1 MGCAQRRVDA
11 ARENIM
17 RVLRIATKPIPP
29 HALLPRGARTLVS
42 HEDDASYACCSFV
55 RPMLPVLVPLP
66 RRHVVCRLSSLRVRS
81 DSLRESAVDSGKKK
95 KRSAAPILSAS
106 TCLVVFRP
114 LTVLPCAGGHRQ
126 LYGKKLTDM
135 MSVFEAI
142 DRCAATTTT
151 TAYTLP
157 SHSLCQALS

>member
-1 MGCAQRRVDA
+1 
-11 ARENIM
+11 M

-42 HEDDASYACCSFV
+42 HEDDASYEYACCGRSFV
-55 RPMLPVLVPLP
+55 EPMLPVVVPLP

-142 DRCAATTTT
+142 DRYQTTATTTAT
-151 TAYTLP
+151 
-157 SHSLCQALS
+157 

>member
-1 MGCAQRRVDA
+1 MSPV
-11 ARENIM
+11 
-17 RVLRIATKPIPP
+17 PW
-29 HALLPRGARTLVS
+29 PR
-42 HEDDASYACCSFV
+42 C
-55 RPMLPVLVPLP
+55 
-66 RRHVVCRLSSLRVRS
+66 HVWLSLSSLRVRS

-95 KRSAAPILSAS
+95 KRSAAPVLSAPL
-106 TCLVVFRP
+106 CLAVFRP

-151 TAYTLP
+151 TTTTTSATFA
-157 SHSLCQALS
+157 LCQALS